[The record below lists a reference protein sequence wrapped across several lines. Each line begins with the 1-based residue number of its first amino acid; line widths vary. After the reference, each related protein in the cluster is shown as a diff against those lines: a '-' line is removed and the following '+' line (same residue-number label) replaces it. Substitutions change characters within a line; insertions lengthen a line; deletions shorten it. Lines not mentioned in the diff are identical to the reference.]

1 MDHMFFSLKLLC
13 KKSTYN
19 INHCASMIKKNPF
32 FFSCWALY
40 YKCVEPSATFI
51 LLLLFS
57 VFYLNKGVKN
67 RFLCNNGQQTF
78 HDTFEDLL
86 SK

>member
-19 INHCASMIKKNPF
+19 INHCGSTIKKNSF

-40 YKCVEPSATFI
+40 HKCVEPSVAFI
-51 LLLLFS
+51 LLLLFN

-67 RFLCNNGQQTF
+67 IFLCNNGQQTF
-78 HDTFEDLL
+78 HGTFEDLL